1 MSWIER
7 VKTDLRVTCGEG
19 SAFVPLYFNAR
30 KSVEYNIAEFNFPN
44 IDGTLVARKASRGSR
59 YALELI
65 FQGDDVLDVSDAFE
79 TAARD
84 PRPWTMAHPFY
95 GEVTVHPIGLE
106 FDNSRLN
113 VVTIRGTVIETIST
127 VRPST
132 STSPVDKVVEDKE
145 VTDTLI
151 AEAFADNVTPTP
163 SDVNDLTEQT
173 SDIYADGSKIAS
185 GDIGADYRNAFNRAN
200 SAIAVATSEPL
211 AAMNAIQQV
220 ISAPARFEVSVTER
234 LGVLQSQFDRL
245 TASIVNALTPNQ
257 KRTYQANAGT
267 VVTTTTEATV
277 TGNYSTADEALDTA
291 QAMLTMYNGYIGAL
305 DVMQTDNGGE
315 PDSYIPDADALT
327 AIDELVN
334 FAVSNLFDIALNSQ
348 QQRVTIL
355 VEPSDPISLTHR
367 FYGLDNEDVNLQRF
381 IDTNNIGIS
390 QMLELRAGTR
400 VVYYVG

>member
-7 VKTDLRVTCGEG
+7 VKTDLRITCGEG
-19 SAFVPLYFNAR
+19 TSFTPLYFNAQ

-44 IDGTLVARKASRGSR
+44 INGTLVARKSSRGRR

-113 VVTIRGTVIETIST
+113 VATIRGTVIETIGT

-132 STSPVDKVVEDKE
+132 TAAPVDKVIEDKQT
-145 VTDTLI
+145 TDALI
-151 AEAFADNVTPTP
+151 SEAFADNVTPTP
-163 SDVNDLTEQT
+163 SDVNALSQQT
-173 SDIYADGSKIAS
+173 SDIYADGSKIAT
-185 GDIGADYRNAFNRAN
+185 GDIGAEYRNAFNRAN
-200 SAIAVATSEPL
+200 SAISNATAQPL

-220 ISAPARFEVSVTER
+220 ISAPARFEVSVNER
-234 LGVLQSQFDRL
+234 LNVLRSQFERL
-245 TASIVNALTPNQ
+245 TNSIANLFTPNE

-267 VVTTTTEATV
+267 IITTTTEATV
-277 TGNYSTADEALDTA
+277 TGTYATAEDALATAQVVLSMYNVYVAALDT
-291 QAMLTMYNGYIGAL
+291 
-305 DVMQTDNGGE
+305 MQTLNGGE
-315 PDSYIPDADALT
+315 PDSYIPDAGALT
-327 AIDELVN
+327 AIDQLVN
-334 FAVSNLFDIALNSQ
+334 FAVSNMFDVALNSQ
-348 QQRVTIL
+348 QERAVIL
-355 VEPSDPISLTHR
+355 VEPSDPINLTHR
-367 FYGLDNEDVNLQRF
+367 FYGLDNADENLQRF
-381 IDTNNIGIS
+381 IETNGISLS

-400 VVYYVG
+400 VVYYV